1 MVALKALA
9 SLASS
14 AILVAAS
21 YCELPSIG
29 KHGYRID
36 IWDGENC
43 HKHEHHETFYG
54 TWSILWP
61 ALSWCFCN
69 SIAPAMVGK
78 VKSFTVADGHLP
90 NIATELWTD
99 HGCGG
104 DFIAEKHATWIDNNV
119 TGSIAHLRSFKICM
133 YF

>member
-14 AILVAAS
+14 AVLVAAS

-36 IWDGENC
+36 VWDGENC

-54 TWSILWP
+54 TWPALWP
-61 ALSWCFCN
+61 ASSWCFCN
-69 SIAPAMVGK
+69 SIAPALVGK
-78 VKSFTVADGHLP
+78 VKSFTVANGHIP
-90 NIATELWTD
+90 IIATALWTGHD
-99 HGCGG
+99 CTGEA
-104 DFIAEKHATWIDNNV
+104 ITRKHANWIDNNV
-119 TGSIAHLRSFKICM
+119 TGDRVHLRSFRICM
-133 YF
+133 VP